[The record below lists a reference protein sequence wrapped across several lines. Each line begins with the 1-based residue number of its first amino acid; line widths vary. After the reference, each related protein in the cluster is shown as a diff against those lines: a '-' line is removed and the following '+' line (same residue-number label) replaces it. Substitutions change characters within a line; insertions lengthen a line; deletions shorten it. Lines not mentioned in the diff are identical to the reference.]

1 MFNYTCMMKMIRTII
16 IDDERSARLELKRIL
31 SVFPDIQIIGEAA
44 NADEAELIINE
55 LIPDLIFLDVQMPGR
70 SGFELL
76 ESLAIVPLTI
86 FVTAYDKYAFK
97 AFEVSAIDYLL
108 KPVREERLTRTILQV
123 RERLKQQTGRS
134 LFIKEGNRYYFIQW
148 TDVSLIESAHQYVRL
163 YTANGKP
170 LLKNSL
176 KQIEEQLPPNL
187 FFRANRWQLINLQF
201 ISECKTVQGILHVRL
216 SDEQEIIFS
225 ERQSTLFRKTHPN
238 L

>member
-1 MFNYTCMMKMIRTII
+1 MKMIRTII

-31 SVFPDIQIIGEAA
+31 AAFPDIQIIGEAA
-44 NADEAELIINE
+44 NADEAEIIINE
-55 LIPDLIFLDVQMPGR
+55 LMPDLILLDVQMPGR

-76 ESLAIVPLTI
+76 TSLAIVPLTI

-108 KPVREERLTRTILQV
+108 KPVREERLSRTIIQV
-123 RERLKQQTGRS
+123 RERLKHQTGKS
-134 LFIKEGNRYYFIQW
+134 LFFKDGNKYYFIQW
-148 TDVSLIESAHQYVRL
+148 TDVCLIESAHQYVRL

-176 KQIEEQLPPNL
+176 KQMEEQIPAGL
-187 FFRANRWQLINLQF
+187 FFRANRWQLINLHC
-201 ISECKTVQGILHVRL
+201 ISECKTVQAILHVRL
-216 SDEQEIIFS
+216 SDGQEIIFS
-225 ERQSTLFRKTHPN
+225 ERQSTLFRKTQTN